1 MPIDAGDQFA
11 LGDDLM
17 RQTTFCCELGAG
29 ARKLALAQ
37 SVQQVAG
44 EYEPLALS
52 ARQSLREKMFG
63 ARFHR
68 VVRLAAKAGLRQGDL
83 LLGDEAPIEPG
94 RARRMDLV
102 FDGEIGAHS
111 EDEA

>member
-1 MPIDAGDQFA
+1 MS
-11 LGDDLM
+11 
-17 RQTTFCCELGAG
+17 T
-29 ARKLALAQ
+29 
-37 SVQQVAG
+37 
-44 EYEPLALS
+44 
-52 ARQSLREKMFG
+52 RQSLGDEMFG

-68 VVRLAAKAGLRQGDL
+68 VARLAAEAGLRHGDL
-83 LLGDEAPIEPG
+83 LLGDEAAIEPG